1 MSYYQFRDAS
11 SACVEKAGKVTTN
24 PKKKIHRR
32 SIFVM
37 FNYWEIGWLKNS
49 ARAIAAD

>member
-24 PKKKIHRR
+24 PKKKFIEEA
-32 SIFVM
+32 
-37 FNYWEIGWLKNS
+37 YL
-49 ARAIAAD
+49 